1 MAGLHHF
8 ENEQETFKRLFD
20 TYKIPLHDYIQS
32 ITKSH
37 EAAEDI
43 TQEIFIRLW
52 KKRTELQQIENI
64 DYYIYRMARNE
75 SMDFFNKA
83 ALDARLSNEL
93 KKRMSPA
100 FNNVSMQMDSK
111 EMSGLVQ
118 KGLSTLSPQRK
129 LVYQLSRNQG
139 LKLEEIAQQL
149 NLSVNT
155 VKNHLIAALQQLREY
170 LLQFSDGNGVVLLFI
185 LSLNVILEV
194 VTRN

>member
-1 MAGLHHF
+1 MTDPHHF
-8 ENEQETFKRLFD
+8 ENEHEIFKWLFE
-20 TYKIPLHDYIQS
+20 TYKTPLHDYIQS

-37 EAAEDI
+37 EVAEDI

-52 KKRTELQQIENI
+52 KKRNELTQIENI

-75 SMDFFNKA
+75 SMDFFNKV
-83 ALDARLSNEL
+83 ALDARLSSEL
-93 KKRMSPA
+93 KKRMSSS
-100 FNNVSMQMDSK
+100 FNNVSTQMDSK
-111 EMSGLVQ
+111 EMSRLVQ

-139 LKLEEIAQQL
+139 LKLEEIARQL

-170 LLQFSDGNGVVLLFI
+170 LLQFSDGNGFVILFI
-185 LSLNVILEV
+185 LSLNSIL
-194 VTRN
+194 NAAICN